1 MLVHD
6 FGHKI
11 IGNYNYTNKKSG
23 KHLVGFDIYPGGYTN
38 DGFHSN
44 KESNDDL
51 CENIDLQNVP
61 KDIVWQSK
69 ERTYDFTFF
78 IYRARIIQVKTC
90 YVF

>member
-51 CENIDLQNVP
+51 CENIDLQGVQKAIILP
-61 KDIVWQSK
+61 RK
-69 ERTYDFTFF
+69 EKYNSQNTFF
-78 IYRARIIQVKTC
+78 NYRARIIQVKTC
-90 YVF
+90 